1 MKKPTYKHPEF
12 VTDTKEERIEEQNK
26 RLWLSLTIDKNGED
40 SIVVILKNPSRATKE
55 ISDKTVY
62 NVTSYIYKNKIKIKQ
77 LKNVGTI
84 IILNLIPF
92 YETYS
97 NLLVTY
103 KTKVIDKEN
112 LETIENF
119 TSKYK
124 NVIVAWGNHP
134 KGLNNEYETIKKSV
148 LGILTTNNS
157 SVFFIDKLSKKGNP
171 KHGQVW
177 GYEND
182 FLTFKI

>member
-1 MKKPTYKHPEF
+1 MPIYKHPEF
-12 VTDTKEERIEEQNK
+12 VIHTADKIIVEQNK
-26 RLWLSLTIDKNGED
+26 RLWLSLTIDKNGKD
-40 SIVVILKNPSRATKE
+40 SIVVILKNPSKATKGV
-55 ISDKTVY
+55 SDKTVY

-92 YETYS
+92 YQTDS

-103 KTKVIDKEN
+103 KEMVIDKEN
-112 LETIENF
+112 LETIKNV
-119 TSKYK
+119 TSKCK

-134 KGLNNEYETIKKSV
+134 KGLNNEYETIKGSV
-148 LGILTTNNS
+148 LGMLKTNNN

-177 GYEND
+177 GYDND